1 MSYTQDNRK
10 FILKTP
16 LGKDVLLFKGL
27 TGKEALSRLFQW
39 EVHAIAEKDKDSEIK
54 FDALLGKPCTV
65 EMKMGKSKNPCF
77 VNGICKAVSQAS
89 RDETFIYYKLVLVP
103 KFWLATRNSQSRI
116 FQQKNV
122 PDILKEV
129 LAPFSPTYEL
139 QGQYEPRD
147 YCVQYRETDFNFAC
161 RLMEEEGIFFFFKH
175 SDGDH
180 KMIVSDS
187 SSSHSDVPGEKSL
200 IYEELAG
207 GVREEERIYTWEK
220 VQEMRSGKTTLWDH
234 CFELPHKNLEAIEQ
248 TLTSITVGTVSHKLK
263 VGGNDSLE
271 LYDWPGEYAQRFD
284 GVTPGGGDRASD
296 VQKIFQDNKRTARL
310 RMEEETAP
318 AVVIRGASNS
328 KHLRS
333 GHKFNL
339 KRHWNA
345 DGPYVILEND
355 FEAEQVGDY
364 RSGTDEIRY
373 AAYFT
378 CFPYDLPYRPP
389 RTTPK
394 PVVPGSQSAQVVGPA
409 GEELFT
415 DKYGR
420 VKVQFHWDRKGK
432 RDANSSCWI
441 RVAQV
446 AAGRRWGSS
455 FWPRI
460 GQEVIVDFLEGDPD
474 QPVIIG
480 VVYNSDQMPP
490 YLGEGLD
497 SKHKN
502 DNKVSGIKTNT
513 TKGGVGYNEL
523 RFDDTKDKE
532 QIFIHSEKDM
542 DVRVKKD
549 LKEKI
554 HGNRH
559 LIVGPD
565 GKDGSKGDYLEL
577 IHQDRFIKV
586 KRHKE
591 EQVMGN
597 MKLYIGGGEGGNADI
612 VVAKKKTEAVGGGS
626 DLKVTGDSK
635 ENVTGKKSLT
645 VGGDFDT
652 KTGPKCAVEAAQEI
666 HLKAG
671 MKVTIEAG
679 VQVTIKGA
687 GGFISVDATGV
698 TIQGTMVKINSGGA
712 AGSGGGSSPASPA
725 DAAQANPTEPMEAD
739 NSVSGSK
746 SS

>member
-39 EVHAIAEKDKDSEIK
+39 EVHAIAEKDKTIA

-65 EMKMGKSKNPCF
+65 EMKMGRSKTPCF
-77 VNGICKAVSQAS
+77 INGICKAVSQAS

-103 KFWLATRNSQSRI
+103 KLWLLTRNTQSRI

-129 LAPFSPTYEL
+129 LTGLSVSYEL
-139 QGQYEPRD
+139 QGRYEHRD

-161 RLMEEEGIFFFFKH
+161 RLMEEEGIFYFFKH
-175 SDGDH
+175 SDGEH
-180 KMIVSDS
+180 KMVVADS
-187 SSSHSDVPGEKSL
+187 PSSHSNVPGETNL

-207 GVREEERIYTWEK
+207 GVRDEERIYSWEK

-234 CFELPHKNLEAIEQ
+234 CFELPHKNLEAIEN
-248 TLTSITVGTVSHKLK
+248 TLATIQVGTVTHKLK

-284 GVTPGGGDRASD
+284 GVDPGGGDRASD
-296 VQKIFQDNKRTARL
+296 VQKIFQDNKRTTRL

-318 AVVIRGASNS
+318 AIVIRGASNTR
-328 KHLRS
+328 HLRS

-339 KRHWNA
+339 KRHFSG
-345 DGPYVILEND
+345 DGAYVVLEND

-378 CFPYDLPYRPP
+378 CFPSELPFRPRRLTP
-389 RTTPK
+389 R
-394 PVVPGSQSAQVVGPA
+394 PVVPGAQSAQVVGPP

-432 RDANSSCWI
+432 RDQNSSCWI
-441 RVAQV
+441 RVAQQI
-446 AAGRRWGSS
+446 AGRRWGAS

-474 QPVIIG
+474 QPVIMG

-490 YLGEGLD
+490 YLGQGLD
-497 SKHKN
+497 AKHKN

-513 TKGGVGYNEL
+513 TPGGVGFNEF

-532 QIFIHSEKDM
+532 EIFIHGERDM
-542 DVRVKKD
+542 DVRIKND
-549 LKEKI
+549 LREKI

-559 LIVGPD
+559 LVVGPD
-565 GKDGSKGDYLEL
+565 GKGQDSKGDYIEEVSR
-577 IHQDRFIKV
+577 DRHIKV
-586 KRHKE
+586 K
-591 EQVMGN
+591 GN
-597 MKLYIGGGEGGNADI
+597 QDEHIGGNKKLLVDGTQHII
-612 VVAKKKTEAVGGGS
+612 VKTG
-626 DLKVTGDSK
+626 SK
-635 ENVTGKKSLT
+635 EKIQGGKSLT
-645 VGGDFDT
+645 VEGDSKTKVTGGIS
-652 KTGPKCAVEAAQEI
+652 VEATGAQD
-666 HLKAG
+666 LKAG
-671 MKVTIEAG
+671 SKYAVDAGQEVHIKGGMTVVVEAG
-679 VQVTIKGA
+679 MQLTLKGA
-687 GGFISVDATGV
+687 GGFISIDPSGV
-698 TIQGTMVKINSGGA
+698 TIQGTMVKINSGGS
-712 AGSGGGSSPASPA
+712 AGSGAGCSPQAPDAPESAAPKVP
-725 DAAQANPTEPMEAD
+725 DAADDSA
-739 NSVSGSK
+739 SGSK